1 MPRCSAISRRSP
13 RREILLPSSRQ
24 GIFQEKDI
32 PRSDRIRAHVL
43 RYDHTES
50 IIDHGHLVIVDSRRA
65 TYLGANMLRDGV
77 QRLTCRRCGT
87 LLLSSAASLCVIAD
101 ARAADLPVKAKA
113 VEYMRVCS
121 LYGTGFWYIPGTDSW
136 MQVSDYLRVD
146 TTFDAAGSHGQPAWN
161 GGSGEHDR
169 YFDQLRLS
177 LSPAVAHL
185 HAGQHPV
192 QHLGTANSAVV
203 GAAPSLLAA

>member
-1 MPRCSAISRRSP
+1 
-13 RREILLPSSRQ
+13 
-24 GIFQEKDI
+24 
-32 PRSDRIRAHVL
+32 
-43 RYDHTES
+43 
-50 IIDHGHLVIVDSRRA
+50 
-65 TYLGANMLRDGV
+65 MLRDGV

-121 LYGTGFWYIPGTDSW
+121 LYGAGFWYIPGTDSW

-169 YFDQLRLS
+169 YFDKLRLS

-192 QHLGTANSAVV
+192 RRGPVAPGGLSGSFLNGVGGGYVANNILSA
-203 GAAPSLLAA
+203 GAAPTNLSEISGHPTLNGAAQ